1 MTQEIKPTH
10 VTFEQYESYCDL
22 KLLQLLYDK
31 GFRFKLETE
40 GHRVI
45 NNLAEQRFNEGDVSY
60 CNNYITYS
68 VVVEWLRIN
77 HGIWIN
83 VYYKPKYKQYDY
95 SVVNINWNEEE
106 LSKNLKKDIDE
117 ILENIFKEKKKY
129 DSPQEAY
136 SAAIDYIKN
145 NNLI

>member
-1 MTQEIKPTH
+1 MTQKIKPTH
-10 VTFEQYESYCDL
+10 ITFEQYESYCDL

-68 VVVEWLRIN
+68 VVIEWLRVN
-77 HGIWIN
+77 HGIWIY
-83 VYYKPKYKQYDY
+83 VLPY
-95 SVVNINWNEEE
+95 STLFRPYAEE
-106 LSKNLKKDIDE
+106 LVDNDKFGKWE
-117 ILENIFKEKKKY
+117 GHKY
-129 DSPQEAY
+129 STPQEAY
-136 SAAIDYIKN
+136 NAAFDYVLN
-145 NNLI
+145 SNLI

>member
-1 MTQEIKPTH
+1 MTQEIKPTY

-68 VVVEWLRIN
+68 VVVEWLRVN
-77 HGIWIN
+77 HGIW
-83 VYYKPKYKQYDY
+83 VYSYTNGKIWYACIQHTFGDI
-95 SVVNINWNEEE
+95 VE
-106 LSKNLKKDIDE
+106 LPSRLGEHN
-117 ILENIFKEKKKY
+117 
-129 DSPQEAY
+129 SPQEAY
-136 SAAIDYIKN
+136 SAAFDYIKN

>member
-1 MTQEIKPTH
+1 MTQEIKPTYA
-10 VTFEQYESYCDL
+10 TFEQAESYCDL

-31 GFRFKLETE
+31 GLRFKLETE

-68 VVVEWLRIN
+68 VVIEWLRVN
-77 HGIWIN
+77 HGIWVEIKPECYGDHWYAN
-83 VYYKPKYKQYDY
+83 LNICSREAWDNLYKR
-95 SVVNINWNEEE
+95 NEV
-106 LSKNLKKDIDE
+106 LSAFREFNNE
-117 ILENIFKEKKKY
+117 HPT
-129 DSPQEAY
+129 PQEAY
-136 SAAIDYIKN
+136 SAAFDYIL

>member
-1 MTQEIKPTH
+1 MTQKIKPTH

-77 HGIWIN
+77 HGIWVYVDWMSRTKPYNHGFYSYLRGTNMPLNKDNWIPIN
-83 VYYKPKYKQYDY
+83 DTIEPGYQVF
-95 SVVNINWNEEE
+95 ET
-106 LSKNLKKDIDE
+106 
-117 ILENIFKEKKKY
+117 
-129 DSPQEAY
+129 PQKAY
-136 SAAIDYIKN
+136 SAAFDYIL

>member
-1 MTQEIKPTH
+1 MTQEIKPTY

-68 VVVEWLRIN
+68 VVIEWLRVN
-77 HGIWIN
+77 HGIW
-83 VYYKPKYKQYDY
+83 V
-95 SVVNINWNEEE
+95 SVNIAMDDKWYFELYNLKDKRNAEIIIEEE
-106 LSKNLKKDIDE
+106 DFTDFHNSTK
-117 ILENIFKEKKKY
+117 
-129 DSPQEAY
+129 EAY
-136 SAAIDYIKN
+136 SAAFDYIL

>member
-1 MTQEIKPTH
+1 MNTH

-68 VVVEWLRIN
+68 AVIEWLRVN
-77 HGIWIN
+77 HGIWIY
-83 VYYKPKYKQYDY
+83 VLPY
-95 SVVNINWNEEE
+95 STLFRPYAEE
-106 LSKNLKKDIDE
+106 LVDNDKFGKWE
-117 ILENIFKEKKKY
+117 GHKY
-129 DSPQEAY
+129 STPQEAY
-136 SAAIDYIKN
+136 NAAFDYILN
-145 NNLI
+145 NNLIWKK

>member
-1 MTQEIKPTH
+1 MNTH

-68 VVVEWLRIN
+68 VVVEWLRVN
-77 HGIWIN
+77 HGIWIY
-83 VYYKPKYKQYDY
+83 VLPY
-95 SVVNINWNEEE
+95 STLFRPYAEE
-106 LSKNLKKDIDE
+106 LVDNDKFGKWE
-117 ILENIFKEKKKY
+117 GHKY
-129 DSPQEAY
+129 STLQEAY
-136 SAAIDYIKN
+136 SAAFDYILN
-145 NNLI
+145 SNLI

>member
-1 MTQEIKPTH
+1 MTQEIKPTY

-68 VVVEWLRIN
+68 VVIEWLRVN
-77 HGIWIN
+77 HGIW
-83 VYYKPKYKQYDY
+83 V
-95 SVVNINWNEEE
+95 SVNIAMDDKWYFELYNLKDKRNAEIIIEEE
-106 LSKNLKKDIDE
+106 DFTDFHNSTK
-117 ILENIFKEKKKY
+117 
-129 DSPQEAY
+129 EAY
-136 SAAIDYIKN
+136 SAAFDDIL

>member
-31 GFRFKLETE
+31 GFRFKIEKE
-40 GHRVI
+40 GRRVI

-77 HGIWIN
+77 HGIWVYPLPIDDDMKLWQCRVIKGEPFTN
-83 VYYKPKYKQYDY
+83 V
-95 SVVNINWNEEE
+95 
-106 LSKNLKKDIDE
+106 KNTLKIITCGE
-117 ILENIFKEKKKY
+117 ISYRSLH
-129 DSPQEAY
+129 SPQEAY
-136 SAAIDYIKN
+136 SAAFDYIKD

>member
-1 MTQEIKPTH
+1 MTPQEIKPTY

-68 VVVEWLRIN
+68 VVVEWLRVN
-77 HGIWIN
+77 HGIW
-83 VYYKPKYKQYDY
+83 VYSYTNGKIWYAWIQHTFGDI
-95 SVVNINWNEEE
+95 VE
-106 LSKNLKKDIDE
+106 LPSRLGEHN
-117 ILENIFKEKKKY
+117 
-129 DSPQEAY
+129 SPQEAY
-136 SAAIDYIKN
+136 SAAFDYIKN
-145 NNLI
+145 KNLI

>member
-1 MTQEIKPTH
+1 MAQEIKPTH
-10 VTFEQYESYCDL
+10 ITYEQYESYCDL

-68 VVVEWLRIN
+68 VVIEWLRVN
-77 HGIWIN
+77 HGIW
-83 VYYKPKYKQYDY
+83 V
-95 SVVNINWNEEE
+95 SVNIAMDNKWYFE
-106 LSKNLKKDIDE
+106 LYNLKDKRNAE
-117 ILENIFKEKKKY
+117 IIIEGENVTDFY
-129 DSPQEAY
+129 NSPQEAY
-136 SAAIDYIKN
+136 SVAFDDIL

>member
-1 MTQEIKPTH
+1 MTQEIKPTY

-77 HGIWIN
+77 HGIWVEIKPECYGN
-83 VYYKPKYKQYDY
+83 HWYVNLNICSREAWDNLYKR
-95 SVVNINWNEEE
+95 NEV
-106 LSKNLKKDIDE
+106 LSAFREFNNE
-117 ILENIFKEKKKY
+117 HPT
-129 DSPQEAY
+129 PQEAY
-136 SAAIDYIKN
+136 SAAFDYIL

>member
-1 MTQEIKPTH
+1 MTQEIKPTY

-45 NNLAEQRFNEGDVSY
+45 NNLSEQRFNEGDVSY

-77 HGIWIN
+77 HGIWVSIRVSN
-83 VYYKPKYKQYDY
+83 NKFNLLVT
-95 SVVNINWNEEE
+95 N
-106 LSKNLKKDIDE
+106 LSGDI
-117 ILENIFKEKKKY
+117 LFN
-129 DSPQEAY
+129 DSAFNTPQEAY
-136 SAAIDYIKN
+136 SAAFDYIKN

>member
-1 MTQEIKPTH
+1 MTQEIKPAYA
-10 VTFEQYESYCDL
+10 TFEQYESYCDL

-45 NNLAEQRFNEGDVSY
+45 NNLAEQRFNEGHVSY

-68 VVVEWLRIN
+68 VVVEWLRVN
-77 HGIWIN
+77 HGIW
-83 VYYKPKYKQYDY
+83 VYSYNNGTSWIGSIQKTNGSIIRIIPANDT
-95 SVVNINWNEEE
+95 
-106 LSKNLKKDIDE
+106 
-117 ILENIFKEKKKY
+117 
-129 DSPQEAY
+129 PQEAY
-136 SAAIDYIKN
+136 SAAFDYIL